1 MGINYNPRGVSE
13 GLIYYIDPYNNRSYS
28 GTGNTVY
35 NLVNASIGGTFVGS
49 TASPIDSTSTRTFF
63 MGGSNYINCPNNIPL
78 TNNFTVSVWFKL
90 NAYNNS
96 SIINKWF
103 ADSSPTNHRSWF
115 IGSETSSSSVVV
127 VLSSDGTYTNPTIKR
142 YVVPVNLNE
151 YTNITFT
158 FATGILT
165 VYKNGLL
172 TTVTKSLDASFTTVY
187 DNPTRPI
194 QIGYGYDS
202 GNYYGLANVGITQI
216 YNRVL
221 SPTEILQN
229 YDAIEKRYYPEENIV
244 RDGLILNLDPG
255 NSRSYAGAGNTIY
268 DLSGT
273 GNSGFLT
280 NGPTF
285 SAVNRGSIIY
295 DGTNDYLSTN
305 NIDLSNTNKLTLCG
319 WVKILNYR
327 EAVSGANL
335 LFEFTSN
342 FNSSNIGFV
351 VGFADDSN
359 VVYQSTFPIALSVKG
374 NNGYNGSG
382 FAKTYVNDLKW
393 HYWSCIFDKSQPIYQ
408 SSLYIDG
415 SFVNFSIF
423 TFGTI
428 NTNNFGIDKLYI
440 GGRSGNFS
448 GNASISQVKI
458 YNRVLSQQEIQQNY
472 NATKNRFIN
481 TLPPVRDN
489 LILNLDAGDLA
500 SYPGSGTTWF
510 DLSGN
515 SLNGT
520 LTNGP
525 TFSFSDSSSSIVF
538 DRSNDYVT
546 ISDNSLLNNF
556 TNMTLEVIVRYTT
569 TNNQIFAQKWNY
581 TLGSDGYTLEIFN
594 SVIVAAC
601 YSAGA
606 NYLSVSTSGY
616 PINNTYHIILT
627 LSGSTQTLY
636 INGVSVA
643 TNSSGS
649 VPNIS
654 GTNFTIGSR
663 SNLAGS
669 YFGGNVYLTKFYNRA
684 LSAAEIL
691 QNFNFYRTR
700 YGI

>member
-35 NLVNASIGGTFVGS
+35 NLVNSSIGGTFVGS
-49 TASPIDSTSTRTFF
+49 TASPIDSTSTRTFY

-142 YVVPVNLNE
+142 YAVPVNLNE

-158 FATGILT
+158 FATGTLT

-229 YDAIEKRYYPEENIV
+229 YDAVEKRYYPEENIV

-273 GNSGFLT
+273 GNSGNLI
-280 NGPTF
+280 NGPAFSPVNNGHFVFDGVNDTIRINNTMFGTLYSKATSYSCDLWMYINSTQNYTSNPDNDIVENSGNYPFVIRYERPLLKTAVYDGVNNPQSSIAFIRDTWIHFTLVVNYANNTASSYLNGVLASTF
-285 SAVNRGSIIY
+285 SVASVTDTLSVTNLYLFSRSESINWTT
-295 DGTNDYLSTN
+295 G
-305 NIDLSNTNKLTLCG
+305 KLG
-319 WVKILNYR
+319 PFHMYR
-327 EAVSGANL
+327 K
-335 LFEFTSN
+335 
-342 FNSSNIGFV
+342 
-351 VGFADDSN
+351 
-359 VVYQSTFPIALSVKG
+359 ALS
-374 NNGYNGSG
+374 
-382 FAKTYVNDLKW
+382 
-393 HYWSCIFDKSQPIYQ
+393 PEE
-408 SSLYIDG
+408 
-415 SFVNFSIF
+415 
-423 TFGTI
+423 
-428 NTNNFGIDKLYI
+428 
-440 GGRSGNFS
+440 
-448 GNASISQVKI
+448 
-458 YNRVLSQQEIQQNY
+458 VLQNY

-481 TLPPVRDN
+481 VLPPVRDN

-510 DLSGN
+510 DLSGSN
-515 SLNGT
+515 NTSV

-525 TFSFSDSSSSIVF
+525 TYTYSDSLSNFLF
-538 DRSNDYVT
+538 DGSNDYVVVNSNANLLSKT
-546 ISDNSLLNNF
+546 EYTKFVFFYATSFSTANNLIS
-556 TNMTLEVIVRYTT
+556 
-569 TNNQIFAQKWNY
+569 
-581 TLGSDGYTLEIFN
+581 G
-594 SVIVAAC
+594 
-601 YSAGA
+601 
-606 NYLSVSTSGY
+606 
-616 PINNTYHIILT
+616 
-627 LSGSTQTLY
+627 
-636 INGVSVA
+636 GV
-643 TNSSGS
+643 
-649 VPNIS
+649 S
-654 GTNFTIGSR
+654 GTNHAFWLNFSNRLYAGHNASWSTVTGSTTLSTNTWYCGAVTYSNVSGWKLYLNGVLDGTSATSTTFDNSGELLIAAYANANVFTGRIP
-663 SNLAGS
+663 LAL
-669 YFGGNVYLTKFYNRA
+669 VYNRA
-684 LSAAEIL
+684 LSAAEIA

>member
-13 GLIYYIDPYNNRSYS
+13 GLIYYIDPNNVKSYS
-28 GTGNTVY
+28 GTGNTIY

-49 TASPIDSTSTRTFF
+49 TAAPIDSTSTRTFY

-90 NAYNNS
+90 NAYNTG
-96 SIINKWF
+96 SIIGKWY
-103 ADSSPTNHRSWF
+103 ADNSNAHRCWIINSDV
-115 IGSETSSSSVVV
+115 STSSMAV
-127 VLSSDGTYTNPTIKR
+127 VLSSDGTYANSTIKR
-142 YVVPVNLNE
+142 YLVPVSLNE

-158 FATGILT
+158 FSTGTLT
-165 VYKNGLL
+165 VYKNGTLV
-172 TTVTKSLDASFTTVY
+172 TVTKVLDASFTTVY

-194 QIGYGYDS
+194 QVGYFFDFSSYF
-202 GNYYGLANVGITQI
+202 NLANVGITQI

-268 DLSGT
+268 DLAGT

-285 SAVNRGSIIY
+285 SAVNIGSIIY
-295 DGTNDYLSTN
+295 DGTNDFITVPSVTS
-305 NIDLSNTNKLTLCG
+305 ISGDLSVLIWFRTSGPNVSAARLIEFDYINGFWLGQAATGTPSSNWGGGIKEANPPYGIFLQFSDNEWNLISSVRSSTTHFLYKNNLVSSTSNT
-319 WVKILNYR
+319 
-327 EAVSGANL
+327 VSGTVL
-335 LFEFTSN
+335 
-342 FNSSNIGFV
+342 SSTAGM
-351 VGFADDSN
+351 
-359 VVYQSTFPIALSVKG
+359 
-374 NNGYNGSG
+374 
-382 FAKTYVNDLKW
+382 
-393 HYWSCIFDKSQPIYQ
+393 
-408 SSLYIDG
+408 
-415 SFVNFSIF
+415 
-423 TFGTI
+423 
-428 NTNNFGIDKLYI
+428 YI
-440 GGRSGNFS
+440 GAADNVGSVPFNGRIGQ
-448 GNASISQVKI
+448 ILI
-458 YNRVLSQQEIQQNY
+458 YNRALTQQEILQNY
-472 NATKNRFIN
+472 NATKNRFVN
-481 TLPPVRDN
+481 ALPPVRDN
-489 LILNLDAGDLA
+489 LILNLDAGNLA

-691 QNFNFYRTR
+691 QNFNFYRSR

>member
-49 TASPIDSTSTRTFF
+49 TASPIDSTSTRTFY

-229 YDAIEKRYYPEENIV
+229 YDAVEKRYYPEENIV

-273 GNSGFLT
+273 GNSGNLI
-280 NGPTF
+280 NGPAFSPVSNGHFVFDGVNDTIRINNNMLGTLYSKATSYSCDLWVYINSTQNTTANGDNDIVENGGGNYPFVIRYERPLIRTAVYDGVNFPQSNFAFTRDTWIHLTLVVNYATNIAYSYLNGVLASTF
-285 SAVNRGSIIY
+285 SLTAIT
-295 DGTNDYLSTN
+295 DTFTSTN
-305 NIDLSNTNKLTLCG
+305 LFLFSRDGSLNWTTGKLG
-319 WVKILNYR
+319 PFHMYR
-327 EAVSGANL
+327 K
-335 LFEFTSN
+335 
-342 FNSSNIGFV
+342 
-351 VGFADDSN
+351 
-359 VVYQSTFPIALSVKG
+359 ALS
-374 NNGYNGSG
+374 
-382 FAKTYVNDLKW
+382 A
-393 HYWSCIFDKSQPIYQ
+393 QE
-408 SSLYIDG
+408 
-415 SFVNFSIF
+415 
-423 TFGTI
+423 
-428 NTNNFGIDKLYI
+428 
-440 GGRSGNFS
+440 
-448 GNASISQVKI
+448 
-458 YNRVLSQQEIQQNY
+458 VLQNY
-472 NATKNRFIN
+472 NSTKNRFIN
-481 TLPPVRDN
+481 VLPPVRDN
-489 LILNLDAGDLA
+489 LILNLDAGNLA
-500 SYPGSGTTWF
+500 SYPGSGTSWF

-515 SLNGT
+515 GNNSSLVGSPTYTFNDSASFITFDANTKSGT
-520 LTNGP
+520 LSTSILNNYSSGTIECSVFITNLTSSFILARQRNGFNSYSV
-525 TFSFSDSSSSIVF
+525 FSIGSYADGGGALVTGTSGIVYYHNKNAQTVLSSSTALLANTWYRLSI
-538 DRSNDYVT
+538 T
-546 ISDNSLLNNF
+546 F
-556 TNMTLEVIVRYTT
+556 TT
-569 TNNQIFAQKWNY
+569 
-581 TLGSDGYTLEIFN
+581 S
-594 SVIVAAC
+594 SVI
-601 YSAGA
+601 
-606 NYLSVSTSGY
+606 
-616 PINNTYHIILT
+616 
-627 LSGSTQTLY
+627 LY
-636 INGVSVA
+636 INGVQNATVA
-643 TNSSGS
+643 GDYS
-649 VPNIS
+649 VPNDAS
-654 GTNFTIGSR
+654 TDPRIGAWIKDGANYPMNGR
-663 SNLAGS
+663 LAQ
-669 YFGGNVYLTKFYNRA
+669 FQVYNRA

-691 QNFNFYRTR
+691 QNYNATKSR
-700 YGI
+700 YGY